1 MADIH
6 LVFGRQGAGKT
17 TYSRQLADQADAV
30 RFSIDDWMGELY
42 APDLPQPLNLGWV
55 MERVQ
60 RCESRIW
67 ATASQAVQRGTSVV
81 LDLGFIKAGDR
92 ARFVSRA
99 RESGNPVLRHFVTA
113 PLELRRQRVASRNL
127 DKGETYAFEVTP
139 GMFDFMERQFEAPA
153 NDELVDCVVFESR

>member
-6 LVFGRQGAGKT
+6 LVFGEQGAGKT
-17 TYSRQLADQADAV
+17 TYARQLADQADAV
-30 RFSIDDWMGELY
+30 HFSIDDWMGELY

-81 LDLGFIKAGDR
+81 LDLGLIKAGDR

-99 RESGNPVLRHFVTA
+99 SEMGSAVQRHFVTA
-113 PLELRRQRVASRNL
+113 PLEVRRQRVVARNV
-127 DKGETYAFEVTP
+127 DKGVTYAFEVKP

-153 NDELVDCVVFESR
+153 NDELVDCVVFDSR